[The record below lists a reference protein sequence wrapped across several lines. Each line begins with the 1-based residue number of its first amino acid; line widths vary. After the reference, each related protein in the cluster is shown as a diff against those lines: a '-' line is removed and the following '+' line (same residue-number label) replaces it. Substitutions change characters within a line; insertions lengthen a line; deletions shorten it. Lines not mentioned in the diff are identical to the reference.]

1 MIAANFTA
9 SFLLIAEGLWLGCLL
24 LGKWAG
30 CCDKAHLVSDLPR
43 RLLER
48 LKPALESR
56 TPATASAST

>member
-30 CCDKAHLVSDLPR
+30 CCDKAHLVSDLPAF
-43 RLLER
+43 LER
-48 LKPALESR
+48 LKPALKSR
-56 TPATASAST
+56 IPATASAST